1 MSVCALV
8 GHVTRAW
15 RLGAALL
22 SWFHFFSSVE
32 WILVTGLGQSQRGW
46 SYTTELGSFLPKC
59 SHSCLWWQWWS
70 LLWPEAGLGPLLL
83 PFSPTVCILLAMVP
97 SPLAG
102 SSIRASSAG
111 ARAHCR
117 LRVALGW
124 PRQASHN
131 TWQFSICCL
140 HAWTGSKQIYAY
152 ALQEHS
158 LSFLQPSGKPHW
170 FSNQLRGLV
179 FPVLDSRA
187 GVPKLWLKPLLQKE
201 DLQAC
206 DATFLFWVT
215 C

>member
-1 MSVCALV
+1 MWL
-8 GHVTRAW
+8 
-15 RLGAALL
+15 
-22 SWFHFFSSVE
+22 E
-32 WILVTGLGQSQRGW
+32 PEGLGLHFWAGSTFFQCWMNLGYRSGSKPEGLELYYWAGFFPSQVLTLMPMMTMMVSTLARGW
-46 SYTTELGSFLPKC
+46 TGASAASIFSNC
-59 SHSCLWWQWWS
+59 VHSSGNGALS
-70 LLWPEAGLGPLLL
+70 
-83 PFSPTVCILLAMVP
+83 I
-97 SPLAG
+97 AG